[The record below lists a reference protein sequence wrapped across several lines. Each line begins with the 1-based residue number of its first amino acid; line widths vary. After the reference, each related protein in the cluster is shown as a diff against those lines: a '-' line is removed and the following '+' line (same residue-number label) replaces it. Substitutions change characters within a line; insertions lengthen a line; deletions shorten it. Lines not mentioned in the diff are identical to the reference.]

1 MGVLRTIIIGVL
13 AFAVTFFA
21 GNIYDFL
28 TDNTKYNELGDLV
41 SFSYS
46 PGYSDMNGAS
56 HIETLK
62 YDDSFG
68 WVYVEEDREGYQIS
82 EYQDYKKADRKLIDK
97 TDKMFRSLKGE
108 KISETLE
115 NRREDVDLSFF

>member
-1 MGVLRTIIIGVL
+1 MGKVYGCFKNNYYR
-13 AFAVTFFA
+13 FFA